1 MAFKTILVALDN
13 YSSSSSLI
21 QALDEFDLQSRSRV
35 ILAHVVSPDSLSREK
50 VADQPHQCISQEM
63 IYREFEK
70 QLIELQKKIPC
81 ESEIEIVTGEPA
93 EEIIRLSNIYN
104 ADLIA
109 IGSRGLKGM
118 KRIVLGSVSSQVVAE
133 ASCSVLVVKRQI

>member
-1 MAFKTILVALDN
+1 MAFQTILVAIDDF
-13 YSSSSSLI
+13 SSSSCLI
-21 QALDEFDLQSRSRV
+21 QALDEFDLESRSRV
-35 ILAHVVSPDSLSREK
+35 ILAHVVYPDSLSEEK
-50 VADQPHQCISQEM
+50 VADRPHQSSSQEM
-63 IYREFEK
+63 IYRELEK
-70 QLIELQKKIPC
+70 QLLEWQKKIPC

-93 EEIIRLSNIYN
+93 EEIIRLSNIYK

-133 ASCSVLVVKRQI
+133 ASCSVLVVKQ